1 MVGNLFMG
9 SIQLIHMTVIEM
21 LTQMEFYTTQS
32 LVRELIGAGL
42 IWMNSD
48 LSLTLKMVLMEL
60 IQEILTQMEMD

>member
-21 LTQMEFYTTQS
+21 LTQTEFYTTQS
-32 LVRELIGAGL
+32 LVRELIGVGL

-48 LSLTLKMVLMEL
+48 LSLTLKMVSMEL
-60 IQEILTQMEMD
+60 TQEILTLMEMD